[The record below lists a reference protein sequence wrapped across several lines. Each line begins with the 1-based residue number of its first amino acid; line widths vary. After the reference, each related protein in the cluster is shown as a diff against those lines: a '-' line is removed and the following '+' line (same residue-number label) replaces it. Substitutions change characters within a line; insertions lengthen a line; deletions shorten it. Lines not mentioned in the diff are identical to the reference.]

1 MLIRKMK
8 DSGVEWI
15 GEIPEEWMITSLQRL
30 FFIQAGGDA
39 KKEYYNSKRDKKY
52 CYPVYTNSKDEHS
65 VYAYTSNP
73 IFPANCITVSGRGAI
88 GKAFYRKTPFD
99 AIIRLLVLKPKT
111 KSISEFY
118 TYFIDTVLVFNT
130 GSSAVGQLST
140 IQIAPY
146 KVAVPPI
153 EEQQSIVNVLNKKTE
168 RISLII
174 KQTQQSIKE
183 LKKYKQSLITEAVTK
198 GLDPNVEMKDSGIEW
213 IGNIPEDWKLTKL
226 KFLLKSNLLYGA
238 NESGIPYSPSLP
250 RYIRITD
257 IIENNKL
264 TSDNKLSLSKEKAEN
279 YLLKE
284 GDLLFARSG
293 ASVGKT
299 FLVESQ
305 NTNNA
310 FAGYLIKASF
320 KNNNIS
326 KFVYYYTLSSAFEA
340 WKDSI
345 TIQSTIQNIGAD
357 KYNNLPLPIP
367 SKYLQ
372 QEIVF
377 YLDEQTSRIDKLITD
392 KTKVIEELE
401 SYKKS
406 LIYEYVTGKKEV

>member
-1 MLIRKMK
+1 MLTRKMK
-8 DSGVEWI
+8 DSGIEWI
-15 GEIPEEWMITSLQRL
+15 GKIPEEWMITSLQRL

-174 KQTQQSIKE
+174 KQTQQSIEE

-213 IGNIPEDWKLTKL
+213 IGKIPKHWKEKRLKYLFQLIDERNSDPDAELLSLYTALGVRPRAELEERGNKAQTRLNYKIVKKGDLVVNKLLAWMGAIAFSNYEGVTSPDYDVYRIINNKTTNL
-226 KFLLKSNLLYGA
+226 KFYNYYFRHTNFKDDCYRVGRGIMLMRWRTYPEQLLKLL
-238 NESGIPYSPSLP
+238 
-250 RYIRITD
+250 
-257 IIENNKL
+257 
-264 TSDNKLSLSKEKAEN
+264 
-279 YLLKE
+279 
-284 GDLLFARSG
+284 
-293 ASVGKT
+293 V
-299 FLVESQ
+299 
-305 NTNNA
+305 
-310 FAGYLIKASF
+310 
-320 KNNNIS
+320 
-326 KFVYYYTLSSAFEA
+326 
-340 WKDSI
+340 
-345 TIQSTIQNIGAD
+345 
-357 KYNNLPLPIP
+357 PLPSIEEQK
-367 SKYLQ
+367 S
-372 QEIVF
+372 IVS
-377 YLDEQTSRIDKLITD
+377 YLDEQTSRIDKLIAD

-401 SYKKS
+401 GYKKS